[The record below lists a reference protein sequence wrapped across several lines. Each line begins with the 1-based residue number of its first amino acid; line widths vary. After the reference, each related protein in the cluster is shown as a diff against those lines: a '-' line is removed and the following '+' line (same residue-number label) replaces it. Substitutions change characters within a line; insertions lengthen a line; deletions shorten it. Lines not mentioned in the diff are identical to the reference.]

1 MTNTALIA
9 SLTLNSTPNLMKE
22 KNRDMNINTKCSS
35 KTAATP
41 QSTKYAINV
50 FHTFSSQFSERSY
63 K

>member
-1 MTNTALIA
+1 MTNMVSIA
-9 SLTLNSTPNLMKE
+9 SLTLNSTPNQMKE
-22 KNRDMNINTKCSS
+22 KNRDMNINMKCSS

-50 FHTFSSQFSERSY
+50 FHTFSSEFSERSC